1 MSVSAGPAPEESS
14 SDHEPPTLM
23 GAPVNVIGASLV
35 PDLVKVTDSEYV

>member
-1 MSVSAGPAPEESS
+1 MDASSA
-14 SDHEPPTLM
+14 HEPPALM